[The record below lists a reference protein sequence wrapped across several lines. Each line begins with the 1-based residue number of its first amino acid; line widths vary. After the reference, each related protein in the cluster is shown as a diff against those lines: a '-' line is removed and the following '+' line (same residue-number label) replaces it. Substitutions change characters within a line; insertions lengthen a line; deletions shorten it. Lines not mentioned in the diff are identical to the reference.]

1 MYCRNC
7 GVQNPD
13 NAKFCIDC
21 GEKLDASQTVN
32 QNANTYQS
40 QTQYPYPPQ
49 SQPQYQQSYQQ
60 PYYSPYYQQDS
71 FMQQMFANR
80 AANTS
85 LTCGIIGLFVAGIIL
100 GIVAVVQSNKAK
112 NMGYIGGKATAGLV
126 LGIIDII
133 FGAIVSIAFLG
144 SMSY

>member
-13 NAKFCIDC
+13 NAKFCTEC
-21 GEKLDASQTVN
+21 GEKLVIS
-32 QNANTYQS
+32 ANRSSDTYQS
-40 QTQYPYPPQ
+40 QSQYPHPPQ
-49 SQPQYQQSYQQ
+49 SQPQYNPSYQQ
-60 PYYSPYYQQDS
+60 PNYPPYYQQDMY
-71 FMQQMFANR
+71 MQQLSANS

-85 LTCGIIGLFVAGIIL
+85 LTCGIIGLFVAGFIL

-112 NMGYIGGKATAGLV
+112 NLGYVGGKATAGLV

-133 FGAIVSIAFLG
+133 FGVILSIAFLG
-144 SMSY
+144 SMTL